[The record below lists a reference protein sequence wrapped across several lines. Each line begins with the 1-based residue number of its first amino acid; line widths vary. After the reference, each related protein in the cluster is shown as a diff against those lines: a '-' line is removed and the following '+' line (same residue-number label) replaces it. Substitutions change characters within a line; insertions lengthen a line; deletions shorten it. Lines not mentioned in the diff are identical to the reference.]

1 MKQCDLCGKKD
12 ATMRVSRVD
21 KVGKATELEVCAECA
36 TRHGFA
42 EVAKVKQNVNEII
55 SDLKSRVA
63 DEDAA
68 LVCPRCGMTFAE
80 FKRLGRVGCAEC
92 YSAFH
97 DQLQP
102 LVRRI
107 HGSAQHVGRTI
118 HGGRKQAHVKVN
130 VQKLRDALSRAIQQ
144 EDYERAAALR
154 DQLAKSGDATLDK

>member
-1 MKQCDLCGKKD
+1 
-12 ATMRVSRVD
+12 
-21 KVGKATELEVCAECA
+21 
-36 TRHGFA
+36 
-42 EVAKVKQNVNEII
+42 
-55 SDLKSRVA
+55 
-63 DEDAA
+63 
-68 LVCPRCGMTFAE
+68 MTFAE